1 MAATTAFGI
10 GDYSN
15 ALQKVIQPY
24 IQDNIPSQTKLLKV
38 IKKNDNVQV
47 FNNNFYAPVRTN
59 RHGGVVNLATDKSS
73 LRTGNAPVGQASIG
87 QKILTGTFDISDV
100 VMKSSQGNKLAVESA
115 LIFEMTT
122 LKTDFAKNINRQ
134 YMSDGHGVIAMTQ
147 GSLSATTVSV
157 AYPGTGLDD
166 TSTTPYYGPIN
177 YDIKPTKYFTPG
189 QAVAFGS
196 AGTALGTL
204 TSTGVS
210 GGTALGTLTMTATL
224 NAAVAGSQGI
234 YLVDGDGAGAGTA
247 EIQGIRLALSEGTA
261 NYAGVARSNDIWS
274 PQYMGTVSNAA
285 LSIND
290 MEVVY
295 MSAYEFAQESD
306 RYAWFMNKSLYT
318 KYGDLL
324 TALRRTID
332 KMELVSGWSGIS
344 FEAGM
349 GSVPVMMDF
358 DVPDGE
364 AFLLNLDTW
373 TVCQVADM
381 AFVEDNALRRADY
394 ITFQKVFSWYTNLLC
409 VCPAANGRMVRR
421 TR

>member
-1 MAATTAFGI
+1 MATTTAFGI

-15 ALQKVIQPY
+15 ALEKVIQPY
-24 IQDNIPSQTKLLKV
+24 IQDNIPSQTKLLQV
-38 IKKNDNVQV
+38 LKKNDNVQI

-59 RHGGVVNLATDKSS
+59 RHGGVVNLASDKSS
-73 LRTGNAPVGQASIG
+73 IRTGNAPVNQANVG
-87 QKILTGTFDISDV
+87 QKLLTGTFDISDV
-100 VMKSSQGNKLAVESA
+100 VIKSSASNKLAVESA
-115 LIFEMTT
+115 MNFEMTT

-134 YMSDGHGVIAMTQ
+134 YMSDGYGVITMVS
-147 GSLSATTVSV
+147 GSLSATTLSV
-157 AYPGTGLDD
+157 VYPGTGLDD
-166 TSTTPYYGPIN
+166 TRAIYYGTQN
-177 YDIKPTKYFTPG
+177 NDIKPTKYLTPG
-189 QAVAFGS
+189 QAIAIGS
-196 AGTALGTL
+196 AGTALGTIAA
-204 TSTGVS
+204 SGVN
-210 GGTALGTLTMTATL
+210 GGSALGTLTLTATL
-224 NAAVAGSQGI
+224 NAAVAGSQAI
-234 YLVDGDGAGAGTA
+234 YLVDGDGAGAGTS

-261 NYAGVARSNDIWS
+261 NYAGLARSNDIWS
-274 PQYMGTVSNAA
+274 PQYMGTSASAA

-295 MSAYEFAQESD
+295 MSAYEYAQEGD

-324 TALRRTID
+324 TALRRTVD

-349 GSVPVMMDF
+349 GNVPVMMDY
-358 DVPDGE
+358 DTPDGE

-381 AFVEDNALRRADY
+381 GFVEDNALRRADY